1 MMLQQIYQAVNN
13 RRSNLKQLIIYS
25 FNEVNLFIANN
36 PESSTDIL
44 LDSIILAKINFENK
58 ITGQAL
64 HLCKFCSF
72 IFIILSLFNIKEL
85 IIINL
90 SYFFFEF

>member
-1 MMLQQIYQAVNN
+1 MFQQIYQTVNN
-13 RRSNLKQLIIYS
+13 QRRNLKQFIIYS
-25 FNEVNLFIANN
+25 FNEVNLFTANN

-58 ITGQAL
+58 KTGQAL

-72 IFIILSLFNIKEL
+72 IFIILSLFNIKKL
-85 IIINL
+85 IILNL
-90 SYFFFEF
+90 SYFSIEF